1 MALPLAL
8 DRIQYRDDAHPGDC
22 AIVRDMVSDS
32 GFFNSDE
39 VHIAVELV
47 EARLANGL
55 GSGYSFIFAEYEDA
69 VLGYTCF
76 GPIPGT
82 VQSYDLYWIVV
93 RHTYRGLGLGSRLL
107 RRSEYQIAQQGGRRV
122 YVETSSRALYEPTRA
137 FYHAHSYHQEAVL
150 HDYYAPNDS
159 KVIFVKQL
167 V

>member
-1 MALPLAL
+1 MALQLAL
-8 DRIQYRDDAHPGDC
+8 DRIQYRDDAHPEDC
-22 AIVRDMVSDS
+22 AMVRDMVSDS
-32 GFFNSDE
+32 GFFNPEE
-39 VHIAVELV
+39 VNVAVELV

-55 GSGYSFIFAEYEDA
+55 RSGYYFIFAEYEGA

-82 VQSYDLYWIVV
+82 MQSYDLYWIVV
-93 RHTYRGLGLGSRLL
+93 RHAYRGLGLGSRLL
-107 RRSEYQIAQQGGRRV
+107 MRSEHQIAQQGGSRV

-137 FYHAHSYHQEAVL
+137 FYHAHSYYQEAVL

-159 KVIFVKQL
+159 KVIFVKQI